1 MGLKSRLRSKDFRRN
16 VRYYL
21 LALPLISVLS
31 RLPLPAA
38 RAVGWVLGTLASC
51 FARTSR
57 RRALENLEHA
67 FAGQKTPREL
77 RRICRGVFRNT
88 AIGVLELLVI
98 FRWSPEKIRRVF
110 GLEAD
115 FARIQEAIPKGT
127 VGLTAHFGSWELL
140 GVLYGC
146 HLPGRLVPLAKR
158 IYFGKFQSLVERFRQ
173 KAGLEVIHTD
183 ESPRR
188 LVEAIEAGHI
198 LGILPDQNLK
208 AVSGVFVDFFGRPA
222 YTSTTPVHLALTT
235 GCPLICC
242 YLVRERGRFRVL
254 FHEVPLQRTGRREED
269 LLENTR
275 RWTRVLEDDIR
286 RYPDQWVWFHRRW
299 RTRPEDGARTVGR
312 RRAAA
317 RLASEGGSGSGNQG
331 PVTQ

>member
-38 RAVGWVLGTLASC
+38 RAVGWVLGTLASR

-208 AVSGVFVDFFGRPA
+208 AVSGVFVDFFGLPA
-222 YTSTTPVHLALTT
+222 YTVTAPVLLARKLRV
-235 GCPLICC
+235 PLFVV
-242 YLVRERGRFRVL
+242 LVIREGQSFRVV
-254 FHEVPLQRTGRREED
+254 FDPIDIPHTDDEAAD
-269 LLENTR
+269 LLAGTQ
-275 RWTRVLEDDIR
+275 RWTRYLEEQIR
-286 RYPDQWVWFHRRW
+286 RAPDQWSWLHPRW
-299 RTRPEDGARTVGR
+299 RTKP
-312 RRAAA
+312 
-317 RLASEGGSGSGNQG
+317 GSPRKFVDRHQHAGQG
-331 PVTQ
+331 P